1 MERLGRFCFLAVIFL
16 FMGLSVSSSS
26 SSASSISDAVLKSYI
41 SSAKSRTLLQ
51 APKECP
57 VNFEVLNYTI
67 ITSKCKGPTYPASS
81 CCAALK
87 EFACPYTDQINDLS
101 NNCATTMFSYISQN
115 GHYPPGL
122 FSSVCKEGK
131 LGLACPADSPS
142 AKSAT
147 ANHAG
152 GICSPSI
159 SRLLLII
166 VGLLFKLLG

>member
-1 MERLGRFCFLAVIFL
+1 MERLGRFCFLAIIFL
-16 FMGLSVSSSS
+16 FMGFSVSSSS

-41 SSAKSRTLLQ
+41 SSGKSRTLLQ
-51 APKECP
+51 ARKACP
-57 VNFEVLNYTI
+57 INFEFLNYTI

-87 EFACPYTDQINDLS
+87 EFACPYTAEINDLS
-101 NNCATTMFSYISQN
+101 NNCASTMFSYISQN
-115 GHYPPGL
+115 GPYPPGL
-122 FSSVCKEGK
+122 FASECQGDKQ
-131 LGLACPADSPS
+131 GLPCPAESPS
-142 AKSAT
+142 AKSAPT
-147 ANHAG
+147 NHAG